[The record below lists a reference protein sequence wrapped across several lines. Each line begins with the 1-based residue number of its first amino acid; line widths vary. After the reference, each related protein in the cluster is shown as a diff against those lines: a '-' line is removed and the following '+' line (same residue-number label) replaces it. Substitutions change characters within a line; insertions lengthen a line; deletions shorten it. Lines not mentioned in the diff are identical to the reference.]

1 MTDNSES
8 DAISRDQ
15 PECESRSASPA
26 VGIQILGLVVSIAIC
41 FAAAGLGA
49 AVTTPQI
56 RGWYTTINKP
66 SWNPPDWIFGP
77 VWSTLYLMMA
87 VSAWLVWRRRG
98 LRAVRG
104 PITMFAVQ
112 LVLNSLWSVLF
123 FGMQWPGLAAIE
135 IVILWSAILA
145 TAIGFWRQSK
155 VAGGLLIPYL
165 LWVSFATVLNV
176 TIWELNS

>member
-1 MTDNSES
+1 MTNNSEP
-8 DAISRDQ
+8 DATSRDQ
-15 PECESRSASPA
+15 RDGAPATAAPA
-26 VGIQILGLVVSIAIC
+26 VGIQLVGLVVSIVIC

-66 SWNPPDWIFGP
+66 SWNPPDWVFGP

-87 VSAWLVWRRRG
+87 VSAWLIWRRGG
-98 LRAVRG
+98 LRAARTPLTV
-104 PITMFAVQ
+104 FAIQ
-112 LVLNSLWSVLF
+112 LALNSLWSVLF
-123 FGMQWPGLAAIE
+123 FGMQQPGLAAIE
-135 IVILWSAILA
+135 IVILWAAILA
-145 TAIGFWRQSK
+145 TVISFWRQSK

-176 TIWELNS
+176 TIWRLNA

>member
-1 MTDNSES
+1 MTDSLEPE
-8 DAISRDQ
+8 AISRDQ
-15 PECESRSASPA
+15 SDCEPATAAPA
-26 VGIQILGLVVSIAIC
+26 VGIQIVGLVVSVVIC

-66 SWNPPDWIFGP
+66 SWNPPDWVFGP

-87 VSAWLVWRRRG
+87 VSVWLIWRRGG
-98 LRAVRG
+98 LRAARTPLTV
-104 PITMFAVQ
+104 FAVQ
-112 LVLNSLWSVLF
+112 LALNSLWSVLF
-123 FGMQWPGLAAIE
+123 FGMQHPGLAAIE
-135 IVILWSAILA
+135 IVILWAAILA
-145 TAIGFWRQSK
+145 TVISFWRQSK

-176 TIWELNS
+176 TIWRLNA